1 MALITGRPAN
11 DEMVKGYMDGFDLS
25 SPEPSANRSRSYRHG
40 FANGRDDRA
49 SKPRDTFENIAR
61 MADEAM
67 EADDADA
74 MWPSEAPER

>member
-1 MALITGRPAN
+1 VADQPAN
-11 DEMVKGYMDGFDLS
+11 DEMVQGYMDGFDLS

-49 SKPRDTFENIAR
+49 HKPRDTAENLRR

-74 MWPSEAPER
+74 IWPGEAMRG